1 MVLPPQTYGRP
12 TSPFALAA
20 ASMFQVTRTLLGV
33 LAGLACVVFCWPL
46 RVAACAVPAK
56 VGPVTAV
63 TGTLIA
69 TAATA
74 ALASQLGR
82 ILRRLRA
89 AWRPGHGEKTTG

>member
-20 ASMFQVTRTLLGV
+20 ASMFQVTSTLLGV
-33 LAGLACVVFCWPL
+33 LAGVVFCWPL

-69 TAATA
+69 AAATA
-74 ALASQLGR
+74 ARASQLRR
-82 ILRRLRA
+82 ILRRLPAR
-89 AWRPGHGEKTTG
+89 RGPGHGYQIAS